1 MLYPHFTN
9 GQSGDL
15 PKVTQLMGR
24 AGISTHLQTTATHPL
39 NLYCCVWDRLVPCS
53 SREEQGTQVCQQSL
67 AV

>member
-24 AGISTHLQTTATHPL
+24 AAGISTHLQTIATHPL
-39 NLYCCVWDRLVPCS
+39 SLYCSIWDRLTPCS
-53 SREEQGTQVCQQSL
+53 SRKEQGTQVYQ
-67 AV
+67 

>member
-24 AGISTHLQTTATHPL
+24 AGTSTHLQTIAAHPL
-39 NLYCCVWDRLVPCS
+39 SLYRSIWDRLAPCS
-53 SREEQGTQVCQQSL
+53 SRKEQGTQVYQ
-67 AV
+67 